1 MSNAPDSPSRPL
13 GEHLQAV
20 RDKRGYLLPHHGL
33 MAVALPG
40 MLDDY
45 DRLYTSL
52 ALTPRHLNRHQHE
65 YVWLAV
71 LIAMNEA
78 LGTHHIARFREAGGR
93 DEEVAE
99 ISAISAFVRGATAYR
114 FVEQAWQPHLPEF
127 DGYLEYLR
135 AFNRVRGLA
144 PPDLAHLSAAAAY
157 ACAGHWDLLA
167 WQIRAAYQSGV
178 AERSLA
184 EALSLVMFPGS
195 VPNFARAAGVWREL
209 IITARVDASDEFRA
223 WAELTGQGGFDEAAG
238 YNPEGT
244 MPGT

>member
-1 MSNAPDSPSRPL
+1 MSDSAEIST
-13 GEHLQAV
+13 QALTESLRTV

-78 LGTHHIARFREAGGR
+78 LGTHHIERFHAAGGR
-93 DEEVAE
+93 AEELAE
-99 ISAISAFVRGATAYR
+99 ITALAAFLRGATAYR
-114 FVEQAWQPHLPEF
+114 FVEESWQQHLPEF
-127 DGYLEYLR
+127 EAYTEYLR
-135 AFNRVRGLA
+135 AFNRLRGPATPL
-144 PPDLAHLSAAAAY
+144 LAHLSAVAAH
-157 ACAGHWDLLA
+157 ACAGHWGLLA
-167 WQIRAAYQSGV
+167 WQIRAAYQAGV
-178 AERSLA
+178 NEHHLA

-209 IITARVDASDEFRA
+209 IIADKVEASEAFRA
-223 WAELTGQGGFDEAAG
+223 WAKLTGQGGFDEAAG
-238 YNPEGT
+238 YNPAGR